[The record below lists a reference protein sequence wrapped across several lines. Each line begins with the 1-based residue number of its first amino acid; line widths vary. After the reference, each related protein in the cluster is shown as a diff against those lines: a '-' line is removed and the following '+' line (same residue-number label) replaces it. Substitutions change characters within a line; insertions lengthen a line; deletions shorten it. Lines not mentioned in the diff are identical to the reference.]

1 MNKTLLTATLL
12 ASLSLGLSACD
23 KPTVNV
29 GAPAV
34 AVPAPAGPAGATGEK
49 GETGEMGKTGDS
61 TSTTVVV
68 TPATPPKD

>member
-12 ASLSLGLSACD
+12 ASLSVGLAACD

-34 AVPAPAGPAGATGEK
+34 AVPGPAGPAGATGEK
-49 GETGEMGKTGDS
+49 GETGDS
-61 TSTTVVV
+61 TSVVV
-68 TPATPPKD
+68 TPAPPAKD

>member
-1 MNKTLLTATLL
+1 MNKTFLTATLL
-12 ASLSLGLSACD
+12 ASLSLGLAACD

-34 AVPAPAGPAGATGEK
+34 AVPGPAGPAGATGDK

-61 TSTTVVV
+61 TSTTVIV
-68 TPATPPKD
+68 TPETPAKD